1 MTLESALA
9 LAAICF
15 ISMVSPGP
23 GVIALVGHAMS
34 RGFRH
39 SIGFIIGMVAGDLTF
54 LTLAILGMAVIAHAF
69 EGLFMA
75 IRLIAAGYLIYLGLK
90 AWRAAPMAFAQLK
103 EAAKAPP
110 RGHQSKSFLSGLLI
124 TLSNPKVIMFY
135 IGILPSFIDLTALST
150 GDVAIVVG
158 IVLGVLA
165 VLMTSYALAAGRARH
180 MLKSERAQRLLNR
193 GSGTVMIGAGIVIAT
208 RS

>member
-15 ISMVSPGP
+15 VAMVSPGP
-23 GVIALVGHAMS
+23 GVIALVGHAMN

-39 SIGFIIGMVAGDLTF
+39 SIGFIVGMMAGDLTF

-75 IRLIAAGYLIYLGLK
+75 IRLVAAAYLIFLGAK
-90 AWRAAPMAFAQLK
+90 AWRAAPMAFAQLQ
-103 EAAKAPP
+103 EAAQTPP
-110 RGHQSKSFLSGLLI
+110 RGHHSKSFLTGLLI

-135 IGILPSFIDLTALST
+135 IGVLPSFIDLDALSP
-150 GDVAIVVG
+150 GDVVIVTG

-165 VLMTSYALAAGRARH
+165 MLMTGYALAAGRARH
-180 MLKSERAQRLLNR
+180 MLQSARAVRLLNR

>member
-15 ISMVSPGP
+15 VPMASPGP

-39 SIGFIIGMVAGDLTF
+39 SIGFIAGMMMGDLTF
-54 LTLAILGMAVIAHAF
+54 LTLAILGMAVIAQSF
-69 EGLFMA
+69 EGLFMV
-75 IRLIAAGYLIYLGLK
+75 IRLAAAGYLIYLGLK
-90 AWRAAPMAFAQLK
+90 AWRAAPATFAQLQG
-103 EAAKAPP
+103 AGQTPT
-110 RGHQSKSFLSGLLI
+110 RNHHSKSFLSGLII

-135 IGILPSFIDLTALST
+135 VGVLPSFIDLTALSPN
-150 GDVAIVVG
+150 DVVIVVG

-165 VLMTSYALAAGRARH
+165 VLMTGYALAAGRARH
-180 MLKSERAQRLLNR
+180 MLKSARAVRLLNR
-193 GSGTVMIGAGIVIAT
+193 GSGTVMIGAGIGIAT